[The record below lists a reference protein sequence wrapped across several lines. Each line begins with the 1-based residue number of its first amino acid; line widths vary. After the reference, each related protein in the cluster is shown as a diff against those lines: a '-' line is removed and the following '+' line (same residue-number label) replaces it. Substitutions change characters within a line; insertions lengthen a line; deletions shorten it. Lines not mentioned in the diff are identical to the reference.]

1 MDNEI
6 NLPQPNEISATEKER
21 AMASYFMMFASSTI
35 GLPLPFMN
43 LIASWIFYRYTSK
56 TSQFVRFHSY
66 QSMLSQLPITVFNTV
81 LVFWTLN
88 AVWGNFPLISEND
101 FSPILNNFSSN
112 YFGFLIVTI
121 LSNLIYMVFSVI
133 AGIKA
138 YKGQL
143 YYFPYFG
150 NIAFEQAF
158 VNFKEFGQKE
168 FTNTSPKL

>member
-6 NLPQPNEISATEKER
+6 KLPQPNEVSYKEKER

-35 GLPLPFMN
+35 GLPLPFFN

-81 LVFWTLN
+81 IVFWTLN
-88 AVWGNFPLISEND
+88 IVWGNFPMANEND
-101 FSPILNNFSSN
+101 LSPILEGFSSN
-112 YFGFLIVTI
+112 YIGFAIVTA
-121 LSNLIYMVFSVI
+121 LSNLIYIIFSVI
-133 AGIKA
+133 AGAKA
-138 YKGQL
+138 YKGRL

-150 NIAFEQAF
+150 NIAFDHAF
-158 VNFKEFGQKE
+158 VNFKEFGKE
-168 FTNTSPKL
+168 EYVNTAPKL